1 MATDETT
8 LEELLAEARNALQG
22 CNKLVNADR
31 TAAIEATAA
40 QLIAQIEGARIS
52 LGELQR
58 LLQDNGDE

>member
-22 CNKLVNADR
+22 FNKLVNADR

-58 LLQDNGDE
+58 LLQDHGDE